1 MNNKKNNNNIEQNLN
16 EGSIVSDLNDSL
28 DRSIYDASETINK
41 LIENIEST
49 IKDSEIGDETKE
61 LLKNFSKDLRESVEL
76 TSDILN
82 DKVIDKNN
90 FQEEE

>member
-1 MNNKKNNNNIEQNLN
+1 VNNKKNNNIEQNLN

-28 DRSIYDASETINK
+28 DRSIHDASETINK

-49 IKDSEIGDETKE
+49 IKDSEIVDETKE
-61 LLKNFSKDLRESVEL
+61 LLKNFSKDLRESVEF

>member
-1 MNNKKNNNNIEQNLN
+1 MNNKKNNNIEQNLN

-28 DRSIYDASETINK
+28 DRSIHDASETINK

-49 IKDSEIGDETKE
+49 IKDSEIVDETKE

>member
-1 MNNKKNNNNIEQNLN
+1 VNNKKNNNIEQNLN

-28 DRSIYDASETINK
+28 DRSIHDASETINK

>member
-1 MNNKKNNNNIEQNLN
+1 VNNKKNNNIEQNLN

-28 DRSIYDASETINK
+28 DRSIHDASETINK

-49 IKDSEIGDETKE
+49 IKDSEIVDETKE

-76 TSDILN
+76 TRDILN

>member
-1 MNNKKNNNNIEQNLN
+1 MNNKKNNNIEQNLN

-28 DRSIYDASETINK
+28 DRSIHDASETINK

-49 IKDSEIGDETKE
+49 IKDSEIVDETKE

-76 TSDILN
+76 TRDILN

>member
-1 MNNKKNNNNIEQNLN
+1 MNNKKNNNIEQNLN

-28 DRSIYDASETINK
+28 DRSIHDASETINK

-49 IKDSEIGDETKE
+49 IKDSEIVDETKE
-61 LLKNFSKDLRESVEL
+61 LLKNFSKDLRESVEF

>member
-1 MNNKKNNNNIEQNLN
+1 MNNKKNNNIEQNLN
-16 EGSIVSDLNDSL
+16 EGSIVSDLSDSL
-28 DRSIYDASETINK
+28 DRAIHDASETINK

-61 LLKNFSKDLRESVEL
+61 LLKNFSKDLRESVEF

-90 FQEEE
+90 FHEEE

>member
-1 MNNKKNNNNIEQNLN
+1 VNNKKNNNIEQNLN

-28 DRSIYDASETINK
+28 DRSIHDASETINK

-49 IKDSEIGDETKE
+49 IKDSEIVDETKE

>member
-1 MNNKKNNNNIEQNLN
+1 VNNKKNNNIEKNLN

-28 DRSIYDASETINK
+28 DRSIHDASETINK

-49 IKDSEIGDETKE
+49 IKDSEIVDETKE

-76 TSDILN
+76 TSDILT